1 MTRRRSSRR
10 HSRKAP
16 TLILLFVSAAALLAA
31 FGVWKVVSY
40 IQEYRASQ
48 HAYDEIILEASARN
62 GVDPNLVKAV
72 IWRESRFRP
81 YVRGSSG
88 EIGLMQIMP
97 DKAAVD
103 WAKRNSQSVPSRGA
117 LFTPRLNIE
126 IGSWYLANALRR
138 WSRYKDQLVL
148 ALCEYNAGI
157 TRASAWKP
165 VDRDGD
171 VRSRITISSTL
182 SYVNSILAK
191 YEEYQKTWIKDR
203 KTGSGRIRK

>member
-1 MTRRRSSRR
+1 MTRRRSRR

-16 TLILLFVSAAALLAA
+16 TLILVLVSAAALLAA
-31 FGVWKVVSY
+31 FGVWKVWTF

-48 HAYDEIILEASARN
+48 YAYDEIILEAAARN

-103 WAKRNSQSVPSRGA
+103 WAKRNGQPVPSRGA

-126 IGSWYLANALRR
+126 IGSWYLANAMRR

-165 VDRDGD
+165 VDRNGD

-191 YEEYQKTWIKDR
+191 YEEYQTTWIKDR
-203 KTGSGRIRK
+203 TPKTGKMKK

>member
-1 MTRRRSSRR
+1 MV
-10 HSRKAP
+10 
-16 TLILLFVSAAALLAA
+16 LVSAAALLAA
-31 FGVWKVVSY
+31 FGVWKVWTF

-48 HAYDEIILEASARN
+48 YAYDEIILEAAARN

-103 WAKRNSQSVPSRGA
+103 WAKRNGQPVPSRGA

-126 IGSWYLANALRR
+126 IGSWYLANAMRR

-165 VDRDGD
+165 VDRNGD

-191 YEEYQKTWIKDR
+191 YEEYQTTWIKDR
-203 KTGSGRIRK
+203 TPKTGKMKK

>member
-1 MTRRRSSRR
+1 MV
-10 HSRKAP
+10 
-16 TLILLFVSAAALLAA
+16 LVSAAALLAA
-31 FGVWKVVSY
+31 FGVWKVWIF

-48 HAYDEIILEASARN
+48 YAYDEIILEAAARN

-103 WAKRNSQSVPSRGA
+103 WAKRNGQPVPSRGA

-126 IGSWYLANALRR
+126 IGSWYLANAMRR

-165 VDRDGD
+165 VDRNGD

-191 YEEYQKTWIKDR
+191 YEEYQTTWIKDR
-203 KTGSGRIRK
+203 TPKTGKMKK

>member
-10 HSRKAP
+10 YSRKAP
-16 TLILLFVSAAALLAA
+16 TLILILVSAAALLAA
-31 FGVWKVVSY
+31 FGVWKAWSF
-40 IQEYRASQ
+40 IREYRASQ

-103 WAKRNSQSVPSRGA
+103 WAKQNNQPLPSRGA

-126 IGSWYLANALRR
+126 IGSWYLANAMRR
-138 WSRYKDQLVL
+138 WSKYKDRLVL

-165 VDRDGD
+165 VDREGD

-191 YEEYQKTWIKDR
+191 YEEYQKTWIKDQ
-203 KTGSGRIRK
+203 KTSSGRRTK

>member
-1 MTRRRSSRR
+1 MV
-10 HSRKAP
+10 
-16 TLILLFVSAAALLAA
+16 LVSAAALLAA
-31 FGVWKVVSY
+31 FGVWKVWIF

-48 HAYDEIILEASARN
+48 YAYDEIILEAAARN

-103 WAKRNSQSVPSRGA
+103 WAKRNGQPVPSRGA

-126 IGSWYLANALRR
+126 IGSWYLANAMRR

-165 VDRDGD
+165 VDRNGD

-182 SYVNSILAK
+182 SYVNSILEK
-191 YEEYQKTWIKDR
+191 YEEYQTTWIKDR
-203 KTGSGRIRK
+203 TPKTGKMKK